1 MHNTTLIKSN
11 DEMEGIKKVKSLE
24 DSDLLLKRVSRTVQ
38 NKAKKQKGGFLS
50 MLMLGT
56 SLLGN
61 ILAGKGA
68 IVMNQGRG
76 VNRADEGV
84 IRAGYGNKM
93 DFKCCLILL
102 LILKYKNIIRMNLDL
117 TVFILEI
124 ICLKK
129 KSWGLCNKS

>member
-1 MHNTTLIKSN
+1 
-11 DEMEGIKKVKSLE
+11 MEDIKKVKSLK
-24 DSDLLLKRVSRTVQ
+24 DSDLLLKRVSQTVQ

-68 IVMNQGRG
+68 IAMNQGRG
-76 VNRADEGV
+76 VNRAGEGV
-84 IRAGYGNKM
+84 IRAGYGIKM
-93 DFKCCLILL
+93 DFKCRLILW

-117 TVFILEI
+117 TLFILEI

-129 KSWGLCNKS
+129 KDGAYVINLHEYPDIATH

>member
-68 IVMNQGRG
+68 IAMNHGRG
-76 VNRADEGV
+76 VNRAGEGV
-84 IRAGYGNKM
+84 I
-93 DFKCCLILL
+93 
-102 LILKYKNIIRMNLDL
+102 
-117 TVFILEI
+117 
-124 ICLKK
+124 
-129 KSWGLCNKS
+129 SWLWK